1 MEKILEGNTE
11 NLNLEFKESFDFEE
25 SVWARE
31 KLIRAILAMS
41 NTKSG
46 GFVIVGIKDN
56 KPFDFV
62 GVTAEHLNKFV
73 TKIEELKA
81 KVESFANFQADYEI
95 GIGTYR
101 KKRYLIFDIREFY
114 LNPIICRKN
123 GEHKDKILE
132 EGAIYIRT
140 LKDKPSS
147 IKLINPVDVQDFMTR
162 GMDKQITNYHK
173 RGWRHVSEKSE
184 DTSSLFEKE
193 RKGF

>member
-81 KVESFANFQADYEI
+81 KVKSAMMYPIVVLSIAI
-95 GIGTYR
+95 GITWFLLVFIIP
-101 KKRYLIFDIREFY
+101 KFE
-114 LNPIICRKN
+114 LN
-123 GEHKDKILE
+123 
-132 EGAIYIRT
+132 
-140 LKDKPSS
+140 
-147 IKLINPVDVQDFMTR
+147 
-162 GMDKQITNYHK
+162 
-173 RGWRHVSEKSE
+173 
-184 DTSSLFEKE
+184 
-193 RKGF
+193 